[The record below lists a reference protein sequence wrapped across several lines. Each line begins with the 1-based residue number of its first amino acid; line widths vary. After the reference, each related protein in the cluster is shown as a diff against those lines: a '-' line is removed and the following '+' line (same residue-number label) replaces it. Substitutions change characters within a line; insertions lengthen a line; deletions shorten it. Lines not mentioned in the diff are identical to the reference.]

1 MSEEKEDKYIDNFP
15 WFRVVYTK
23 EKIIVEMNQGLR
35 IKGSM
40 ITKAIRAIE
49 REKNR
54 IRSAALKEI
63 HKQEM
68 KEASRKRK
76 KEEKVEKEAL
86 KEALEREKV
95 INESAMRR
103 S

>member
-23 EKIIVEMNQGLR
+23 EKIVVEMNQGLK

-49 REKNR
+49 REKKR
-54 IRSAALKEI
+54 IRSIALKEI
-63 HKQEM
+63 HAKEM
-68 KEASRKRK
+68 KEATKKRK
-76 KEEKVEKEAL
+76 VEEKVEKAAL
-86 KEALEREKV
+86 KEALEQKKV